1 MTYLGVPRED
11 GKSAIPDEIELA
23 ASDPKVVDGFI
34 PDLDVEPA
42 LPGARKVAFTTGLP
56 DFTGLTLVQALD
68 AADKAHVQLRAIGT
82 GIAVGQDT
90 PAGPV
95 KSGALVTVHFE
106 PPA

>member
-1 MTYLGVPRED
+1 MD
-11 GKSAIPDEIELA
+11 
-23 ASDPKVVDGFI
+23 I

-42 LPGARKVAFTTGLP
+42 LPGSRKVAFTTGLP

-68 AADKAHVQLRAIGT
+68 EADKAHVQLRALGT

-95 KSGALVTVHFE
+95 NSGSVVTVHFS